1 MSTTGVPNAGTR
13 RRIEDVG
20 QFALRLA
27 IAASFALAVADRFG
41 VLGGPGADGVSWGS
55 WTIFRAYTAQ
65 LVPVPV
71 DVVVDTAAVLAT
83 ALETILALLLAVG
96 LWTRIAAGVAALL
109 TATFGVTML
118 VFLGPLAPFRY
129 PVFVFTAAAILLAGL
144 KRYRWSIDALRKE
157 VPGAGRDN
165 DAPGTR

>member
-1 MSTTGVPNAGTR
+1 M
-13 RRIEDVG
+13 
-20 QFALRLA
+20 
-27 IAASFALAVADRFG
+27 
-41 VLGGPGADGVSWGS
+41 SWGS

-96 LWTRIAAGVAALL
+96 LWTRLAAGVAALL
-109 TATFGVTML
+109 TVTFGVTML
-118 VFLGPLAPFRY
+118 AFLGPLAPFRY

>member
-1 MSTTGVPNAGTR
+1 MTTTSVPNAETR

-20 QFALRLA
+20 QIALRLA

-41 VLGGPGADGVSWGS
+41 LLSGPGADGVSWGS

-71 DVVVDTAAVLAT
+71 DLVVDTAAVLAT
-83 ALETILALLLAVG
+83 ALETVLALLLAVG
-96 LWTRIAAGVAALL
+96 LWTRLAAGVAALL
-109 TATFGVTML
+109 TVTFGVTML

>member
-1 MSTTGVPNAGTR
+1 MSTTSVPNAETR
-13 RRIEDVG
+13 RRIEDGG
-20 QFALRLA
+20 QLALRLA

-41 VLGGPGADGVSWGS
+41 VLGGPGEDGVSWGS

-71 DVVVDTAAVLAT
+71 DLVVDTAAVLAT
-83 ALETILALLLAVG
+83 ALALLLAVG
-96 LWTRIAAGVAALL
+96 LWTRLAAGVAALL
-109 TATFGVTML
+109 TVTFGVTML